1 MKILNKELEQR
12 IEERTQELKESEEIF
27 RSIAEQSLVGI
38 CIIQDNLIKYA
49 NQQCANMWGY
59 TIEELKG
66 WEPGE
71 FVKLI
76 HPEYREMV
84 FGQSVK
90 KQKGLSNVIN
100 QYQFRAAKKTGE
112 SFWVEIISNS
122 ILYKGKTAVLI
133 MVIDSTEK
141 KEAEQK
147 LRESEKKYREI
158 LENIKEGYFEV
169 DLNGNYTLVN
179 DYFCKILGYTREELL
194 GSNFRGIF
202 DEKRSKEISKLYNQ
216 LYKNEISSPLVYER
230 SSSLQSVETLYIE
243 TLADMKYDSE
253 GNKVGFF
260 GLIRD
265 ISERKEAEQK
275 LKESE
280 EKYIEILKNMMEGYF
295 ENDLKGNYTFVNDY
309 FCKLL
314 GYSKEEIIG
323 MNYRLLSFDENK
335 SKEVYKMFNQLYNN
349 EISSPLLYE
358 DLMLTKSGETIYYE
372 ALADVKYDSEG
383 NKVGFFG
390 FFRDITER
398 KNAEQNL
405 KDSEHCLS
413 ERVKELTSLYELS
426 KLVITSDKSL
436 EDIIYSVLN
445 LIPPAF
451 QFPDITTARII
462 YDDKVFSLENFRET
476 EWKLTFKIDVNKILM
491 SIEVAYLEK
500 LPFAKEESDFLI
512 EIGIRLKS
520 IIEERETRFKLKESE
535 EKFRTIADQ
544 SLIGINILQDDKIKY
559 VNKALSTI
567 IEYPIEEISNWNLQA
582 FHKITHP
589 EDLPRVYESIKKIQ
603 DGKTGSTIRYSC
615 RITTKSKKI
624 KWVEIFVKLILY
636 QGKRAILASI
646 IDITTQME
654 AEQKLK
660 EINQMKSELLSR
672 TSHELKTPLISIKG
686 FSDLLLSQHYYKLDT
701 DVISFID
708 EIKHGCVR
716 LENLIKD
723 ILTTSELELGK
734 TQLKTEME
742 DLSFLIKF
750 SIREF
755 RGLAEIRKQNINI
768 DIHESLNTKFEK
780 ERIHE
785 VLGNLITNAIKY
797 TPPQGSIK
805 VKTEIKDE
813 FYIISVKDNGIGFTN
828 EEKAKLFTQF
838 GKIERF
844 GQGLDVFSEGS
855 GLGLYI
861 SKKIVELHGG
871 KIWVESIGRNK
882 GSTFYFS
889 LPIINE

>member
-1 MKILNKELEQR
+1 MVTQSGKTPFIEGLVDLRYDSEGIKVGFFGLIRDITERKIAEHKLEESEKKLKILNKELEQR

-280 EKYIEILKNMMEGYF
+280 KKYREILENIKEGYF
-295 ENDLKGNYTFVNDY
+295 ENDLKGNYTFVNNHL
-309 FCKLL
+309 CKIL
-314 GYSKEEIIG
+314 GYSKEEILG
-323 MNYRLLSFDENK
+323 MSYNFFYDDK
-335 SKEVYKMFNQLYNN
+335 ISKDVYELYNQLFKNK
-349 EISSPLLYE
+349 ISAPLVYE
-358 DLMLTKSGETIYYE
+358 NQLLTQSGKIMYYE

-390 FFRDITER
+390 LLRDITER
-398 KNAEQNL
+398 KKSEQKLKETELNL
-405 KDSEHCLS
+405 R
-413 ERVKELTSLYELS
+413 ERVKELISLYELS
-426 KLVITSDKSL
+426 KLVITSDISL
-436 EDIIYSVLN
+436 E
-445 LIPPAF
+445 
-451 QFPDITTARII
+451 
-462 YDDKVFSLENFRET
+462 
-476 EWKLTFKIDVNKILM
+476 
-491 SIEVAYLEK
+491 
-500 LPFAKEESDFLI
+500 
-512 EIGIRLKS
+512 
-520 IIEERETRFKLKESE
+520 
-535 EKFRTIADQ
+535 
-544 SLIGINILQDDKIKY
+544 
-559 VNKALSTI
+559 
-567 IEYPIEEISNWNLQA
+567 
-582 FHKITHP
+582 
-589 EDLPRVYESIKKIQ
+589 
-603 DGKTGSTIRYSC
+603 
-615 RITTKSKKI
+615 
-624 KWVEIFVKLILY
+624 
-636 QGKRAILASI
+636 
-646 IDITTQME
+646 
-654 AEQKLK
+654 
-660 EINQMKSELLSR
+660 
-672 TSHELKTPLISIKG
+672 
-686 FSDLLLSQHYYKLDT
+686 
-701 DVISFID
+701 
-708 EIKHGCVR
+708 
-716 LENLIKD
+716 
-723 ILTTSELELGK
+723 
-734 TQLKTEME
+734 
-742 DLSFLIKF
+742 
-750 SIREF
+750 
-755 RGLAEIRKQNINI
+755 
-768 DIHESLNTKFEK
+768 
-780 ERIHE
+780 
-785 VLGNLITNAIKY
+785 
-797 TPPQGSIK
+797 
-805 VKTEIKDE
+805 
-813 FYIISVKDNGIGFTN
+813 
-828 EEKAKLFTQF
+828 
-838 GKIERF
+838 
-844 GQGLDVFSEGS
+844 
-855 GLGLYI
+855 
-861 SKKIVELHGG
+861 
-871 KIWVESIGRNK
+871 
-882 GSTFYFS
+882 
-889 LPIINE
+889 